1 MEWNYLNAFVTS
13 VIFCMENW
21 RKKKR
26 KLEYE
31 SRIRIEKKGKLCE
44 EKGRN
49 EWNIE

>member
-1 MEWNYLNAFVTS
+1 MKLSQCVCNKCYILYGKLE
-13 VIFCMENW
+13 
-21 RKKKR
+21 KKKR

-44 EKGRN
+44 GKGRN